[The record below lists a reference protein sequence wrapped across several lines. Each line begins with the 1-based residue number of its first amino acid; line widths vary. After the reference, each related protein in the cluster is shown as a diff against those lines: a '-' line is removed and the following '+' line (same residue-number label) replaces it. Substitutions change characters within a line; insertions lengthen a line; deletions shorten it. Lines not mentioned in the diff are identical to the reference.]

1 MIPYRL
7 ERKLG
12 EGGMGEVYLAFDE
25 SLNRY
30 VAIKR
35 IRADKENDPDAKR
48 RFLDEA
54 TTCSK
59 LTHPAI
65 IPIFTV
71 HKEDPIYFAMPYIE
85 GKMLKEILTSDH
97 PLATIPSL
105 LNIFLQIC
113 HACQYVHAKGI
124 VHRDLKPSNIMIGAN
139 GEVTILDWG
148 LAESIQ
154 QDAEKKHKIAGSIP
168 YMAPELVSGMP
179 TTYQSEVYSLGLIL
193 YEMLTFRFP
202 FHRGSVEK
210 HHESQMKELCV
221 DPARVAP
228 FRNIPPILSKITL
241 KCLACAPQDRYQSVD
256 ELARDLKAYLYQ
268 ETNWIEV
275 KPPICVKN
283 FKFVDYE
290 KVDGITKR
298 FQDGKLYSIDYSW
311 LPEIASSV
319 EPEEGSLFVRGKDL
333 HPGLLDAA
341 DTLFTLKHYHDARFE
356 YERIAKEYPFTPDGM
371 QGRFMANL
379 TAFMLH
385 EAAPFQDI
393 ENPLDCLAKAIIS
406 EIESAHWIEY
416 AFHHYPKH
424 PLLEKVSY
432 WLMTKLEELTG
443 NDRYPFFL
451 LAFRYLHVESQPVR
465 TDALLSSFIE
475 EIEEHF
481 LFPDPVSASEDAAVR
496 LAFWCNKP
504 HIIEEI
510 IEEMLQLE
518 RSPVFIIEEG
528 FYALMAM
535 GKWDVVQEKADRLS
549 KIFLDPQMIAKLSWI
564 QEILHFHKSGK
575 INHELFK
582 ELPKGLTGEQLRPIL
597 FLLEEAI
604 LHKKSST
611 IKEIVEM
618 ALPSLSPSQE
628 NLLKNYQ
635 IWALL
640 IDNDKAGASQLLSIY
655 SQKEL
660 NETPMLGFYYGI
672 CHLSEKKW
680 GKYIELFEKDTKKRL
695 ETAFFCQRRTIHLQA
710 ALLYHCFGQ
719 DEKSH
724 QSYLLAS
731 LALAGD

>member
-30 VAIKR
+30 VALKR
-35 IRADKENDPDAKR
+35 IRSDKENDPDAKK
-48 RFLDEA
+48 RFLNEA

-65 IPIFTV
+65 IPVYTV
-71 HKEDPIYFAMPYIE
+71 HKEDPVYFTMPYIE

-97 PLATIPSL
+97 PLAAIPSL

-148 LAESIQ
+148 LAETLQ
-154 QDAEKKHKIAGSIP
+154 KEAEKQHKIAGSIP

-193 YEMLTFRFP
+193 YEMLTLRFP
-202 FHRGSVEK
+202 FHRGSLEK
-210 HHESQMKELCV
+210 HHESQSNELLV

-228 FRNIPPILSKITL
+228 FRNIAPILSKIAL
-241 KCLACAPQDRYQSVD
+241 KCLAYAPQDRYQSID
-256 ELARDLKAYLYQ
+256 ELARDIKTYLYQ

-283 FKFVDYE
+283 FKVLDYE
-290 KVDGITKR
+290 KVDGIIKR
-298 FQDGKLYSIDYSW
+298 FKDGKLYSIDYSW
-311 LPEIASSV
+311 LPEIASSI
-319 EPEEGSLFVRGKDL
+319 EPEEGPLFVRGKDL

-341 DTLFTLKHYHDARFE
+341 DTLFTLKHYHNARFE

-379 TAFMLH
+379 TTFMLH
-385 EAAPFQDI
+385 EPAPFQDV
-393 ENPLDCLAKAIIS
+393 ENPLDCLGKAIIS
-406 EIESAHWIEY
+406 EKESAQWIEY

-451 LAFRYLHVESQPVR
+451 LAFHYLEAESLPER
-465 TDALLSSFIE
+465 TGELLSSFFGD
-475 EIEEHF
+475 IEEHF
-481 LFPDPVSASEDAAVR
+481 LFPDPISGSVDAALR
-496 LAFWCNKP
+496 LAFWCKKP

-518 RSPVFIIEEG
+518 KSPAFIIEEG

-549 KIFLDPQMIAKLSWI
+549 KIVLDPQAIAKLSWI

-575 INHELFK
+575 INYELFK
-582 ELPKGLTGEQLRPIL
+582 ELPKALTREQLRPIL

-604 LHKKSST
+604 LHKKSS
-611 IKEIVEM
+611 IMKEIVELV
-618 ALPSLSPSQE
+618 LPSVSPSIE

-640 IDNDKAGASQLLSIY
+640 IENDKAGALELLSKY
-655 SQKEL
+655 SQMEIEE
-660 NETPMLGFYYGI
+660 NPMLAFYYGI
-672 CHLSEKKW
+672 CRLPEEKW
-680 GKYIELFEKDTKKRL
+680 GQYIELFEKDIKKRL
-695 ETAFFCQRRTIHLQA
+695 ETAFFCQKRGILLQA
-710 ALLYHCFGQ
+710 ALLYTCFGQ
-719 DEKSH
+719 EEKSH
-724 QSYLLAS
+724 QYYLLA
-731 LALAGD
+731 ALASD